1 MHISDCLKSNKK
13 QKKTNALPKFV
24 VRISLS
30 DILDVVVCLFS
41 SLVSVY
47 NFMSIFF
54 LVPESLYVFLQV
66 LKPKTSEDHYVKS
79 IQIRSFS
86 GPYFLVFE
94 VNTERYSVSLHI
106 QSEYREIRTRI
117 NSVFGH
123 FSRRGLHIH
132 YLTPSSVF

>member
-1 MHISDCLKSNKK
+1 MLKASKYE
-13 QKKTNALPKFV
+13 F
-24 VRISLS
+24 
-30 DILDVVVCLFS
+30 
-41 SLVSVY
+41 
-47 NFMSIFF
+47 
-54 LVPESLYVFLQV
+54 
-66 LKPKTSEDHYVKS
+66 
-79 IQIRSFS
+79 FS

-123 FSRRGLHIH
+123 FSRRELHIH

>member
-13 QKKTNALPKFV
+13 QKKRNALPKFV

-54 LVPESLYVFLQV
+54 LVLGSVYVFLQV

-79 IQIRSFS
+79 IQIRSFFWS
-86 GPYFLVFE
+86 VFSCIRSE
-94 VNTERYSVSLHI
+94 YGEILRISPYSVRI
-106 QSEYREIRTRI
+106 QGNTDQ
-117 NSVFGH
+117 N
-123 FSRRGLHIH
+123 
-132 YLTPSSVF
+132 

>member
-54 LVPESLYVFLQV
+54 LVLGSVYVFLQV

-79 IQIRSFS
+79 IQIRSFFWS
-86 GPYFLVFE
+86 VFSSP
-94 VNTERYSVSLHI
+94 YSVRI
-106 QSEYREIRTRI
+106 QGNTGRKETQTLRTLF
-117 NSVFGH
+117 SQWKAFG
-123 FSRRGLHIH
+123 FNMWKRGL
-132 YLTPSSVF
+132 